1 PAGSWAALMLE
12 QVENM
17 HDFFARYLPQMSLSV
32 LVPFVIL
39 AVVFPVNWAA
49 GLIFLLTAPL
59 VPLFM

>member
-1 PAGSWAALMLE
+1 MLE

-49 GLIFLLTAPL
+49 GLIFAHGAIGATLYG
-59 VPLFM
+59 VSRH